1 MISVPFV
8 SEGARIDF
16 CDVVNPT
23 ITLTPIDYVIL
34 TAYVVVTI
42 LVGYSL
48 RKYMKTSE
56 DFFLSGRSLPS
67 WITSLAFL
75 SANLGALEIIG
86 MVANSAK
93 YGIVTV
99 HFYWIGAVPAM
110 IFLGLFMMPFYYGSK
125 VRSVPEYLKLR
136 YNEAT
141 RGLNAISFAIMTLLM
156 SGISMYAM
164 SLLLQMTLGWSL
176 TSSIV
181 LSAFVVL
188 TYVFFGGLSSSIY
201 NEVIQFFL
209 IWLGLLPIVY
219 IGLHAVG
226 GFEGLA
232 RNIPAS
238 FLEAWK
244 HMGAASN
251 NPMGTDWVGLIL
263 GLGFVLSFGYWTT
276 DFLVVQRAMASED
289 LSAARRTPLIASF
302 PKMLV
307 PIIVVIPGLLAVA
320 LLPEF
325 RVSASGP
332 APNYNS
338 ALMILIAK
346 YLPNGILGLAITG
359 LLASFMSGMAGNVTA
374 FNTVWTY
381 DIYGSYIKKGMPDEH
396 YLRVGKYATI
406 VGVLFSVGAAYI
418 VLSFPNLMDYM
429 QLLFS
434 FFNAPLFAT
443 FLLGMFWKRATP
455 WGGFFGLLT
464 GILTAAIH
472 YLLYQYGA
480 IHYSSQMAANFYQAW
495 WAWCADFIATI
506 IISFFTPRK
515 EDSYLVGLVYGLTPK
530 TRTHARL
537 VLKPEFWGVISLV
550 VMVILNFIFW

>member
-1 MISVPFV
+1 MAPVINLNF
-8 SEGARIDF
+8 
-16 CDVVNPT
+16 
-23 ITLTPIDYVIL
+23 IDYLIL
-34 TAYVVVTI
+34 AAYVAITI
-42 LVGYSL
+42 VVGYAL

-75 SANLGALEIIG
+75 SANLGALEVIG

-93 YGIVTV
+93 YGILTV
-99 HFYWIGAVPAM
+99 HFYWIGAIPAM
-110 IFLGLFMMPFYYGSK
+110 IFLGLFMMPFYYSTR

-164 SLLLQMTLGWSL
+164 ALLFELTLGWSL
-176 TSSIV
+176 TSSIL
-181 LSAFVVL
+181 LSAIVVL
-188 TYVFFGGLSSSIY
+188 VYVFFGGLSSSIY

-209 IWLGLLPIVY
+209 IWLGLLPVVF

-226 GFEGLA
+226 GFEGLVQ
-232 RNIPAS
+232 RIPAS
-238 FLEAWK
+238 FLQAWR
-244 HMGAASN
+244 HMGSAAD
-251 NPMGTDWVGLIL
+251 NPMGVDWLGVVL

-276 DFLVVQRAMASED
+276 DFLVVQRAMASES
-289 LSAARRTPLIASF
+289 LAAARRTPLIASF

-320 LLPEF
+320 LLPQF
-325 RVSASGP
+325 KVVPGGP
-332 APNYNS
+332 TPDYNS
-338 ALMILIAK
+338 ALILMFAH

-396 YLRVGKYATI
+396 YLKMGKYTTI
-406 VGVLFSVGAAYI
+406 FGVIFSIGTAYI
-418 VLSFPNLMDYM
+418 VRSFPNLMDYM

-443 FLLGMFWKRATP
+443 FLLGMFWKKTTP
-455 WGGFFGLLT
+455 WAGFVGLLC
-464 GILTAAIH
+464 GIIAAATH
-472 YLLYQYGA
+472 YIMYQTHFL
-480 IHYSSQMAANFYQAW
+480 HYPSEMAANFYQAW
-495 WAWCADFIATI
+495 WAWLTDFIVTI
-506 IISFFTPRK
+506 AVSFFTPGK
-515 EDSYLVGLVYGLTPK
+515 DQGTLVGLVYGLTPREHSTEK
-530 TRTHARL
+530 FFR
-537 VLKPEFWGVISLV
+537 KPAFWGVLSLV
-550 VMVILNFIFW
+550 VMVVLNVIFW